1 MSFICLVKCACFNI
15 IHQIDLSLKGLIKLI
30 HPPIHPQVCQG
41 RLRIPPPLTFSPET
55 QAPLGRGDLAVLVA
69 VAGVEE
75 GPDADFVLVQ
85 VNGRQ
90 LAVLQIQ
97 IAVGVQLGKHPA
109 DGILAAGDEAPV
121 QRCPETISIQS
132 LCTSV
137 PASRRGGG
145 DNEAAVCRPCVAF
158 TDLRPCQRPVGQTGS
173 AWRFRAGAGTS
184 PSGGRPG
191 PPGPGRCSSLRW

>member
-1 MSFICLVKCACFNI
+1 MSCSGLVKCACFNT
-15 IHQIDLSLKGLIKLI
+15 IHQLELSLKGLIKLI
-30 HPPIHPQVCQG
+30 HPA
-41 RLRIPPPLTFSPET
+41 PPSALPSLTFSPET

-97 IAVGVQLGKHPA
+97 IAVAVQLGKHPA

-132 LCTSV
+132 LRTSV

-145 DNEAAVCRPCVAF
+145 DEAAACRPCVAF
-158 TDLRPCQRPVGQTGS
+158 TDLRPCQRPAGQTGS

-191 PPGPGRCSSLRW
+191 LPGPGRCRSLMGAKQKGLG